1 MKGETNP
8 RNTRCKKP
16 IMTGLSPNTALPTP
30 VKMVR
35 LCKIIFRINAPID
48 NNIIYRKG
56 PLTNLDSLKT
66 CNEDMINEAA
76 LAKTRMLPAA
86 AMIRK
91 VSLGACHRKDRNND
105 GKVDRQS
112 NNANQ

>member
-16 IMTGLSPNTALPTP
+16 IIAGLSPNTALPIP
-30 VKMVR
+30 VKIVR
-35 LCKIIFRINAPID
+35 LCKTIFRTNAPVD
-48 NNIIYRKG
+48 NNIIDLKG
-56 PLTNLDSLKT
+56 PLINLDSLKT
-66 CNEDMINEAA
+66 GNKDMINKVT

-86 AMIRK
+86 AITRK
-91 VSLGACHRKDRNND
+91 VPLGACHRNDRNND

-112 NNANQ
+112 NNANR

>member
-16 IMTGLSPNTALPTP
+16 MMTGLSPNTALPTP
-30 VKMVR
+30 AKIVR
-35 LCKIIFRINAPID
+35 LCKTIFSTNAPMD

-56 PLTNLDSLKT
+56 PLTNLDSFKT
-66 CNEDMINEAA
+66 GNEDMINQVT

-86 AMIRK
+86 AMTRK
-91 VSLGACHRKDRNND
+91 VSLGACQRKDRNND

-112 NNANQ
+112 DNANQ